1 MRWPWGKA
9 GLLGALA
16 AQRGARLLANEIT
29 PHRAELVRQNV
40 QSLNNVQVQVAD
52 ALDLE
57 GEGFDRILLDAPCT
71 GLGSLRRRPEAR
83 YRKSNSDLAKLT
95 GLQRKLL
102 RKGLEM
108 LRGGGVLCYAT
119 CSPHVWETRL
129 VIAEVLADRSD
140 IEIIDAAQ
148 VAKDISGVELGNG
161 PMLQLWPDRD
171 ETDAMFAA
179 LLRKKG

>member
-1 MRWPWGKA
+1 
-9 GLLGALA
+9 
-16 AQRGARLLANEIT
+16 
-29 PHRAELVRQNV
+29 ELVRQNV

-108 LRGGGVLCYAT
+108 LRGGG
-119 CSPHVWETRL
+119 
-129 VIAEVLADRSD
+129 
-140 IEIIDAAQ
+140 
-148 VAKDISGVELGNG
+148 
-161 PMLQLWPDRD
+161 
-171 ETDAMFAA
+171 
-179 LLRKKG
+179 